1 MPSLSVYYDDV
12 FLAHDPPGGAFV
24 LPPHDWLAVEEPHP
38 DRPARIENVRHA
50 IGEAFGDLVRWESV
64 EPATREQLERV
75 HDPDYLDAFEAASP
89 GDRLTP
95 ETGVGEGTVEAAQHA
110 AGAAVSAAG
119 RALASAP
126 DEVVYAPVRPSG
138 HHAQPA
144 TADGF
149 CYLNNVAVAAADALA
164 TTRADR
170 VAIVDWDVHHGNGTQ
185 AAFYG
190 REDVLVVS
198 LHNDF
203 GSWGPHHPQSGGV
216 EESGEGDG
224 EGYTVNV
231 PLPPGTGDRGY
242 AHAFDRI
249 VEPVLSEYDPDLL
262 LVSAGQ
268 DPGFLDPMG
277 RNVVTT
283 AGFVEL
289 GRRVRA
295 LADGCAGGALAMIQE
310 GGYQQSHL
318 AFATVGALEGALGV
332 ETGVREPFFPLE
344 ENYQPAERWVEEA
357 RRAHAEHWPLS
368 G

>member
-12 FLAHDPPGGAFV
+12 FLAHDPPAGAFV
-24 LPPHDWLAVEEPHP
+24 LPAHDWLAVEEPHP

-50 IGEAFGDLVRWESV
+50 IEKAFPDLLRWEPV
-64 EPATREQLERV
+64 EPATRTQLERV
-75 HDPDYLDAFEAASP
+75 HDPEYLDAFFDATP

-95 ETGVGEGTVEAAQHA
+95 ETGVGEGTVEAARHA
-110 AGAAVSAAG
+110 AGAAVSAAE
-119 RALASAP
+119 RALDSEP

-149 CYLNNVAVAAADALA
+149 CYLNNVAVAAAHALA
-164 TTRADR
+164 TGRADR
-170 VAIVDWDVHHGNGTQ
+170 VAVVDWDVHHGNGTQ
-185 AAFYG
+185 EAFYES
-190 REDVLVVS
+190 EDVLVVS

-231 PLPPGTGDRGY
+231 PLPPGTGDDGY
-242 AHAFDRI
+242 AHAFERI
-249 VEPVLSEYDPDLL
+249 VEPVLCEYDPDLL

-277 RNVVTT
+277 RNVVTV
-283 AGFVEL
+283 AGFEEL
-289 GRRVRA
+289 GRRVRR
-295 LADGCAGGALAMIQE
+295 LADDCAEGALALVQQ

-332 ETGVREPFFPLE
+332 ETDVHEPFFPLGE
-344 ENYQPAERWVEEA
+344 HFPPVERWVEEA
-357 RRAHAEHWPLS
+357 RRAHAGHWSLS

>member
-12 FLAHDPPGGAFV
+12 FLDHDPPGGGFV
-24 LPPHDWLAVEEPHP
+24 LPAHDWLAVEEPHP
-38 DRPARIENVRHA
+38 DRPARIRNIVHA
-50 IGEAFGDLVRWESV
+50 ISEAFPDTLRWESV
-64 EPATREQLERV
+64 DPATREQLQRV
-75 HDPDYLDAFEAASP
+75 HDPDYLDAFEDATP

-95 ETGVGEGTVEAAQHA
+95 ETGVGEGTVEAARHA
-110 AGAAVSAAG
+110 AGAAVAAAE
-119 RALASAP
+119 RALDSDP

-138 HHAQPA
+138 HHAQPT

-149 CYLNNVAVAAADALA
+149 CYLNNVAVAAAHALA
-164 TTRADR
+164 TGRAER
-170 VAIVDWDVHHGNGTQ
+170 VAVVDWDVHHGNGTQ
-185 AAFYG
+185 EAFYG
-190 REDVLVVS
+190 RDDVLVLS

-216 EESGEGDG
+216 EESGSSDG

-231 PLPPGTGDRGY
+231 PLPPGTGDSGY
-242 AHAFDRI
+242 AHAFDE
-249 VEPVLSEYDPDLL
+249 VVDPVVDEYDPDLL

-283 AGFVEL
+283 AGFEDL

-295 LADGCAGGALAMIQE
+295 LADEHADGALALIQE

-318 AFATVGALEGALGV
+318 AFATVGALTGALGV
-332 ETGVREPFFPLE
+332 DTAVGEPFFPLPE
-344 ENYQPAERWVEEA
+344 HLPPVERWVEEA
-357 RRAHAEHWPLS
+357 RLAHAEHWS
-368 G
+368 GLG